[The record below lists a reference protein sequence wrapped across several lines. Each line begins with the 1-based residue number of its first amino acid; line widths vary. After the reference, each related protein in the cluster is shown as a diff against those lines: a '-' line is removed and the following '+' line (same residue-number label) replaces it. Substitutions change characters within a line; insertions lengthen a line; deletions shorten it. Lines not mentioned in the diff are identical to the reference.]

1 MAKNIY
7 EVFDEFELAQ
17 TDQERILVIQ
27 NNLSA
32 TLTNVLKMT
41 FHPDIQWLVSEFP
54 EDYKTP
60 DTLPGVSP
68 CNLSTEIRRLYLFR
82 RGNPTAESLKPRKQ
96 NELLIQILESLEP
109 REAEV
114 IVGIFKKNQNVEG
127 LTYEFVKG
135 CFPDMLP

>member
-1 MAKNIY
+1 
-7 EVFDEFELAQ
+7 
-17 TDQERILVIQ
+17 
-27 NNLSA
+27 
-32 TLTNVLKMT
+32 MT